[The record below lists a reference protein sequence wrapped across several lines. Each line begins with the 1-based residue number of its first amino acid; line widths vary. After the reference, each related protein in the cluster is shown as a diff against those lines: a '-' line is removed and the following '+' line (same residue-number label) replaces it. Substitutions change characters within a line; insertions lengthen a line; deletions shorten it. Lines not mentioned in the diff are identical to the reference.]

1 MAGDENSHLCFL
13 EKNFRSVDAS
23 FEDHQ
28 DLESEAYSNVDT
40 EGFGPSPGAGLMM
53 SKEMKIPLMPFQVH
67 SDFWSLFVWD
77 LAEAAHR
84 LEKNCIPSST

>member
-13 EKNFRSVDAS
+13 EKNFPSVDAS

-40 EGFGPSPGAGLMM
+40 EGSGLSPGAGLMM
-53 SKEMKIPLMPFQVH
+53 SKEMKIPLMPLQVH
-67 SDFWSLFVWD
+67 CESLSLFVWD
-77 LAEAAHR
+77 LAEAAHQ
-84 LEKNCIPSST
+84 LGKNYIPSST